1 MSIEEKII
9 KASRRP
15 LMRVQTTSGSVGLED
30 LWDMKVEELN
40 TIAVDMDA
48 QLEAAGTKSYLKK
61 TTDAARKLQD
71 KRDIVVYILETK
83 VKEAEDRKL
92 AAKRREE
99 REHFLELREKKL
111 AEGQEAMSLEEID
124 AKLAEL
130 KA

>member
-1 MSIEEKII
+1 
-9 KASRRP
+9 
-15 LMRVQTTSGSVGLED
+15 
-30 LWDMKVEELN
+30 
-40 TIAVDMDA
+40 VDMDA

-99 REHFLELREKKL
+99 RERFLELREKKL